1 MLNRIVASLAL
12 LLVVA
17 TPLWAETMTFGEVS
31 ISGTRRVEPNAVK
44 GVIAVKPGAAVDL
57 EAIDRDLRAI
67 FAMGRF
73 NDVTAEVEDRD
84 GIKVLIYRL
93 EERPLVREIRYEGN
107 KELKLDKL
115 KPLVT
120 LRTPDIYNP
129 GAVDKSLAALRKAY
143 AEEGYYS
150 ATISP
155 RLVVNDDNEATLTFD
170 IQEGEKVLIGQIR
183 FEGNRVLSDS
193 QLKKVMQTKER
204 WFLSWLTGRGT
215 YKEEVLQLDLEALAD
230 QYYDIGHVQVK
241 VKKPITTIAADGKTM
256 EVFIEI
262 EEGEEF
268 RVGEVDF
275 QGDLLKSRE
284 ETAALTKL
292 RTGDVFSRKQLR
304 TDVLALNDLYA
315 DQGYAYVNVSPL
327 THIEPERKIVNLVF
341 DIEQGIQV
349 NIDRINI
356 RGNSK
361 TRDKVIR
368 REMKLVEGDLYSASK
383 LKESRR
389 KVNNLGFF
397 DEVNVTTEKGT
408 EEAKMDLNVEVKERP
423 TGTFSLGFG
432 YSSVDQFIGQ
442 GSITQENF
450 LGRALKLNL
459 SGAFGS
465 SSTSYQVGVT
475 DPYFLDRNLTLG
487 FDLYKTRRDWTD
499 FSKEATGGDLKLGF
513 PVSENTRALFLYK
526 YEEKEIYDVDPNA
539 SFVIREQAGTSTLSS
554 LTSTLRRDTTDYRLD
569 PTTGTVSELSL
580 EYAGLGGTENF
591 ARYDLDHRVFFPF
604 KWGTVFSL
612 RGHLGYVQSIGGEE
626 IPIDERYFLGGLN
639 SLRGFEPR
647 RVGPRLRR
655 STAVVDPTSGGAG
668 IAAGEEFDYFG
679 GDKAA
684 YFNAEYLFPIFKDLG
699 LKGVLFYDAGNAWS
713 EDEDYFTDLRSSVGG
728 GIRWFSPMGPLR
740 LEWGYNLDPKE
751 AEPQSDFQFSIGR
764 FF

>member
-1 MLNRIVASLAL
+1 MLNRILASLAL
-12 LLVVA
+12 LLLVA
-17 TPLWAETMTFGEVS
+17 VPLRAENLTFGEVA
-31 ISGTRRVEPNAVK
+31 ISGNRRVDQTAIRNIL
-44 GVIAVKPGAAVDL
+44 GVKPGVPVDL
-57 EAIDRDLRAI
+57 EAIDRDLRSI

-73 NDVTAEVEDRD
+73 SDVKAEVVERD
-84 GIKVLIYRL
+84 GIKILTYHL
-93 EERPLVREIRYEGN
+93 EERPLIRDIQYQGN

-120 LRTPDIYNP
+120 LRVPDIYNP

-143 AEEGYYS
+143 AEEGFY
-150 ATISP
+150 AAQISP
-155 RLVVNDDNEATLTFD
+155 KVVINDDNEATLTFE
-170 IQEGEKVLIGQIR
+170 IKEGEKVLIGTIR
-183 FEGNRVLSDS
+183 FDGNRVISDRE
-193 QLKKVMQTKER
+193 LKKVMATKEK

-215 YKEEVLQLDLEALAD
+215 YKEEVLQADLEAIAD
-230 QYYDIGHVQVK
+230 QYYNIGHVQVK
-241 VKKPITTIAADGKTM
+241 VKKPLTTIATDGKTM

-262 EEGEEF
+262 DEGDQYK
-268 RVGEVDF
+268 VGEVDY
-275 QGDLLKSRE
+275 QGDLLKSKD

-292 RTGDVFSRKQLR
+292 RSGDVFSRNKLR
-304 TDVLALNDLYA
+304 ESVFALNDLYA

-327 THIEPERKIVNLVF
+327 THIEPERKVVNLVY

-356 RGNSK
+356 RGNTK

-368 REMKLVEGDLYSASK
+368 REMKLVEGDLYSSTS

-389 KVNNLGFF
+389 RVNNLGYF
-397 DEVNVTTEKGT
+397 DEVNVTTEKGSA
-408 EEAKMDLNVEVKERP
+408 EDKMDVNVEVKERP

-432 YSSVDQFIGQ
+432 YSSVDKFIGQ
-442 GSITQENF
+442 GSVTQENF
-450 LGRALKLNL
+450 LGRGLKLNL

-475 DPYFLDRNLTLG
+475 EPYFLDRNLTLG
-487 FDLYKTRRDWTD
+487 FDLYKTRRDWSN
-499 FSKEATGGDLKLGF
+499 FSKQATGGDIKLGF
-513 PVSENTRALFLYK
+513 PFGDNLRALFLYK
-526 YEEKEIYDVDPNA
+526 YEDKKIYDVDPDA
-539 SFVIREQAGTSTLSS
+539 SFAIRQQEGTSTLSS
-554 LTSTLRRDTTDYRLD
+554 LTSTLRRDTTDFRLD
-569 PTTGTVSELSL
+569 PTTGAVSEASVEL
-580 EYAGLGGTENF
+580 AGLGGTEKF
-591 ARYDLDHRVFFPF
+591 IRYDLDHRVFFPF

-612 RGHLGYVQSIGGEE
+612 RGHLGYVQEIGGEE

-647 RVGPRLRR
+647 KVGPRLRR
-655 STAVVDPTSGGAG
+655 TVDSIDPVTGLPTATVTD
-668 IAAGEEFDYFG
+668 FDYFG
-679 GDKAA
+679 GNKAA
-684 YFNAEYLFPIFKDLG
+684 YFNAEYLFPIFKELG
-699 LKGVLFYDAGNAWS
+699 LKGVMFYDLGNAWG
-713 EDEDYFTDLRSSVGG
+713 EDEDYMTDLRSSVGA

>member
-12 LLVVA
+12 LLLMVA
-17 TPLWAETMTFGEVS
+17 PLRAETLTFAEVS
-31 ISGTRRVEPNAVK
+31 VVGTRRVEQSAVK
-44 GVIAVKPGAAVDL
+44 GVIGVKPGVAVGLD
-57 EAIDRDLRAI
+57 AIDRDLRAI
-67 FAMGRF
+67 FALGRF
-73 NDVTAEVEDRD
+73 NDVTAEVEER
-84 GIKVLIYRL
+84 GGVKVLVYRL
-93 EERPLVREIRYEGN
+93 VERPLVREIRYEGN

-120 LRTPDIYNP
+120 IRTPEIYNP
-129 GAVDKSLAALRKAY
+129 AGVDKSLAALRKAY
-143 AEEGYYS
+143 AEEGYY
-150 ATISP
+150 AAQISP
-155 RLVVNDDNEATLTFD
+155 KLVVNDDNEATLTFD
-170 IQEGEKVLIGQIR
+170 VKEGEKVLIGTIR

-204 WFLSWLTGRGT
+204 WLLSWLTGRGT
-215 YKEEVLQLDLEALAD
+215 YKEEVLQVDLEALAD
-230 QYYDIGHVQVK
+230 QYYDIGYVQVK

-262 EEGEEF
+262 EEGEQF
-268 RVGEVDF
+268 RVGETDF

-292 RTGDVFSRKQLR
+292 RSGDVFSRKQLR
-304 TDVLALNDLYA
+304 ADVFALNDLYA
-315 DQGYAYVNVSPL
+315 DHGYAYVNVSPL
-327 THIEPERKIVNLVF
+327 THIEPEKKIVNLVF

-349 NIDRINI
+349 HIDRINI

-368 REMKLVEGDLYSASK
+368 REMKLVEGDLYSASN

-397 DEVNVTTEKGT
+397 DEVNVTTEKGSD
-408 EEAKMDLNVEVKERP
+408 EAKMDLNVEVKERP

-465 SSTSYQVGVT
+465 SSTSYQIGVT

-487 FDLYKTRRDWTD
+487 FDLYKTSRDWTD
-499 FSKEATGGDLKLGF
+499 FSKDATGGNLKFGF
-513 PVSENTRALFLYK
+513 PIKDNLRAFFLYK
-526 YEEKEIYDVDPNA
+526 YEAKEIYDVDPNA
-539 SFVIREQAGTSTLSS
+539 SFIIREQQGTSTLSS

-569 PTTGTVSELSL
+569 PTTGSVSELSL
-580 EYAGLGGTENF
+580 EYAGLGGTEKF
-591 ARYDLDHRVFFPF
+591 VRYDLDHRIFYPF

-612 RGHLGYVQSIGGEE
+612 RGHLGYVQEIGGEE

-647 RVGPRLRR
+647 RVGPRLAR
-655 STAVVDPTSGGAG
+655 STAVVDPATGTIIGQV
-668 IAAGEEFDYFG
+668 EEFDYFG
-679 GDKAA
+679 GNKAA
-684 YFNAEYLFPIFKDLG
+684 YFNAEYLFPIFKELG
-699 LKGVLFYDAGNAWS
+699 LKGVLFYDLGNAWS
-713 EDEDYFTDLRSSVGG
+713 EDEDYLTDLRSSVGG

>member
-1 MLNRIVASLAL
+1 MSNRIAGLLVLL
-12 LLVVA
+12 LLVAGPVG
-17 TPLWAETMTFGEVS
+17 AETLTFGEIV
-31 ISGTRRVEPNAVK
+31 IRGTRRVEQNAVK
-44 GVIAVKPGAAVDL
+44 AVIGVKPGVAVDTD
-57 EAIDRDLRAI
+57 AIDRDVRAI
-67 FAMGRF
+67 FALGRF
-73 NDVTAEVEDRD
+73 ADVTAEVEEQ
-84 GIKVLIYRL
+84 GGVKVLVYRL
-93 EERPLVREIRYEGN
+93 DERPLVREINFSGN

-143 AEEGYYS
+143 AEEGYY
-150 ATISP
+150 AARISP
-155 RLVVNDDNEATLTFD
+155 KLETNADNEATLTFD
-170 IQEGEKVLIGQIR
+170 IQEGEKVLIGEIR
-183 FEGNRVLSDS
+183 FEGNRVLGDR
-193 QLKKVMQTKER
+193 QLKKVMETKER

-215 YKEEVLQLDLEALAD
+215 YKEDVLQNDLEILAD
-230 QYYDIGHVQVK
+230 QYYNLGYVQVK
-241 VKKPITTIAADGKTM
+241 VKKPVTTIAPDGKTM

-262 EEGEEF
+262 EEGEQF
-268 RVGEVDF
+268 RVGEVEF

-284 ETAALTKL
+284 ELAALTKL
-292 RTGDVFSRKQLR
+292 RSGDVFSRKQLR
-304 TDVLALNDLYA
+304 EDVFALNDLYA

-327 THIEPERKIVNLVF
+327 THIEPERQIVNLVF

-349 NIDRINI
+349 HIDRINI

-368 REMKLVEGDLYSASK
+368 REMKLVEGDLYSATN

-389 KVNNLGFF
+389 KINNLGFF
-397 DEVNVTTEKGT
+397 DEVNLTTEKGT
-408 EEAKMDLNVEVKERP
+408 TEAEMDLNVEVKERP

-432 YSSVDQFIGQ
+432 YSSVDKFIGQ

-487 FDLYKTRRDWTD
+487 FDVYKTKRDWTD
-499 FSKEATGGDLKLGF
+499 FAKQATGGDIKLGF
-513 PVSENTRALFLYK
+513 PVSDNTRALFLYK
-526 YEEKEIYDVDPNA
+526 YEDKEIYDVDPAA
-539 SFVIREQAGTSTLSS
+539 SFVIRQQAGTSTLSS

-569 PTTGTVSELSL
+569 PTTGAVSEVSL
-580 EYAGLGGTENF
+580 EYAGLGGSEQF
-591 ARYDLDHRVFFPF
+591 ARYDLDHRVFFPVF
-604 KWGTVFSL
+604 WGTVFSA
-612 RGHLGYVQSIGGEE
+612 RGHLGYIQEVGGEE
-626 IPIDERYFLGGLN
+626 IPIDERFFLGGLN

-655 STAVVDPTSGGAG
+655 SVESVDPATGVP
-668 IAAGEEFDYFG
+668 IAIVSDFDYFG
-679 GDKAA
+679 GNKAA
-684 YFNAEYLFPIFKDLG
+684 YFNAEYLFPIAKELG
-699 LKGVLFYDAGNAWS
+699 LKGVLFYDLGNAWS
-713 EDEDYFTDLRSSVGG
+713 EDEDYLTDLRSSVGG

>member
-12 LLVVA
+12 LLLVA
-17 TPLWAETMTFGEVS
+17 APLRAETLTFGEVTVA
-31 ISGTRRVEPNAVK
+31 GTRRVEQSAVK
-44 GVIAVKPGAAVDL
+44 GVISVRPGVAVDL
-57 EAIDRDLRAI
+57 QAIDRDLRAI

-73 NDVTAEVEDRD
+73 KDVTAEVEDR
-84 GIKVLIYRL
+84 GGVKVLVYRL

-120 LRTPDIYNP
+120 LKTPDIYNP

-143 AEEGYYS
+143 ADEGYY
-150 ATISP
+150 AAQISP
-155 RLVVNDDNEATLTFD
+155 KLAVNDDNEATLTFD
-170 IQEGEKVLIGQIR
+170 IKEGEKVLIGEIR

-215 YKEEVLQLDLEALAD
+215 YKDEVLQVDLEALAD
-230 QYYDIGHVQVK
+230 QYYDIGYVQVK

-256 EVFIEI
+256 EIFIEI
-262 EEGEEF
+262 EEGEQF
-268 RVGEVDF
+268 RVGEIDF

-292 RTGDVFSRKQLR
+292 RSGDVFSRKQLR
-304 TDVLALNDLYA
+304 TDVFALNDLYA

-327 THIEPERKIVNLVF
+327 THIEPEKKTVNLVF

-349 NIDRINI
+349 HIDRINI

-368 REMKLVEGDLYSASK
+368 REMKLVEGDLYSASN

-397 DEVNVTTEKGT
+397 DEVNVTTEKGSD
-408 EEAKMDLNVEVKERP
+408 EAKMDLNVEVKERP

-432 YSSVDQFIGQ
+432 YSSVDKFIGQ

-450 LGRALKLNL
+450 LGRSLKLNL

-499 FSKEATGGDLKLGF
+499 FSKEATGGNLKLGF
-513 PVSENTRALFLYK
+513 PIKEKLQALFLYK
-526 YEEKEIYDVDPNA
+526 FEDKEIYDVDPNA
-539 SFVIREQAGTSTLSS
+539 SFIIREQQGTSTLSS

-569 PTTGTVSELSL
+569 PTTGAVSELSL
-580 EYAGLGGTENF
+580 EYAGLGGTEKF
-591 ARYDLDHRVFFPF
+591 VRYDLDHRIFYPF
-604 KWGTVFSL
+604 KWGTVFSA
-612 RGHLGYVQSIGGEE
+612 RGHFGYVQEIEGEE

-647 RVGPRLRR
+647 RVGPRLARN
-655 STAVVDPTSGGAG
+655 TAVVDPATGTIIGQV
-668 IAAGEEFDYFG
+668 EEFDYFG
-679 GDKAA
+679 GNKAA
-684 YFNAEYLFPIFKDLG
+684 YFNAEYLFPIFKELG
-699 LKGVLFYDAGNAWS
+699 LKGVLFYDLGNAWS
-713 EDEDYFTDLRSSVGG
+713 EDEDYLTDLRSSVGG

>member
-12 LLVVA
+12 LLLIA
-17 TPLWAETMTFGEVS
+17 APLWAETMTFGEVS
-31 ISGTRRVEPNAVK
+31 VSGTRRVEQNAVK
-44 GVIAVKPGAAVDL
+44 GVIGVKPGVAVDR

-73 NDVTAEVEDRD
+73 NDVTAVVEER
-84 GIKVLIYRL
+84 GGVKVLVYQL
-93 EERPLVREIRYEGN
+93 EERPLVREIRFEGN
-107 KELKLDKL
+107 KELKVDKL

-129 GAVDKSLAALRKAY
+129 GGVDKSLAALRKAY
-143 AEEGYYS
+143 AEEGYY
-150 ATISP
+150 AAQISP
-155 RLVVNDDNEATLTFD
+155 KLVVNDDNEATLTFD
-170 IQEGEKVLIGQIR
+170 IQEGEKVLIGKIR

-215 YKEEVLQLDLEALAD
+215 YKEEVLQTDLEILAD
-230 QYYDIGHVQVK
+230 QYYDLGYVQVK

-275 QGDLLKSRE
+275 QGDLLKSKE

-304 TDVLALNDLYA
+304 ADVFTLNDLYA

-349 NIDRINI
+349 HIDRINI
-356 RGNSK
+356 RGNNK

-368 REMKLVEGDLYSASK
+368 REMKLIEGDLYSASK

-397 DEVNVTTEKGT
+397 DEVNVTTEKGS

-432 YSSVDQFIGQ
+432 YSSVDKFIGQ
-442 GSITQENF
+442 GSVTQENF
-450 LGRALKLNL
+450 LGRGLKLNL

-487 FDLYKTRRDWTD
+487 FDLYKTKRDWSE
-499 FSKEATGGDLKLGF
+499 FSKQATGGDLKLGF
-513 PVSENTRALFLYK
+513 PVSDNMRALFLYK
-526 YEEKEIYDVDPNA
+526 YEDKKIYDVDPNA
-539 SFVIREQAGTSTLSS
+539 SFVIRQQEGTSTLSS
-554 LTSTLRRDTTDYRLD
+554 LTSTLRRDTTDFRLD
-569 PTTGTVSELSL
+569 PTTGTVSEFSL
-580 EYAGLGGTENF
+580 EYAGLGGTEKF
-591 ARYDLDHRVFFPF
+591 IRYDLDHRIFYPF
-604 KWGTVFSL
+604 KWGTVFSA
-612 RGHLGYVQSIGGEE
+612 RGHLGYVQEVGGEE

-655 STAVVDPTSGGAG
+655 TVEAVNPATGLPEGTV
-668 IAAGEEFDYFG
+668 EEFDYFG
-679 GDKAA
+679 GNKAA

-699 LKGVLFYDAGNAWS
+699 LKGVLFYDLGNAWS
-713 EDEDYFTDLRSSVGG
+713 EDEDYMTDLRSSVGG